1 MGNRSLAHCA
11 SMTGE
16 SPGGNVHARAWQL
29 AIVVAVAMGSATR
42 AAQPDARQMGGIGI
56 TVFEDSNYRGRNAT
70 FRDDEPDLRRA
81 GLNDRIQSLQ
91 VAPGEMWEVCE
102 HDNFRGRCQ
111 VFSGVEPDLRPRGWS
126 RMISSMRRVRGGGYP
141 RPPVYP
147 PTYPEPIEPGG
158 LTLYSNRNFGGSS
171 RTLNGPT
178 PDLRRMDFSDR
189 AESLR
194 LPRGQVW
201 EVCKDI
207 QYRDCVQVSSD
218 YPDLRRLG
226 NLSGEISSARPWR
239 SGGGFPGPGPGP
251 VPPFPGP
258 GVRGRLVIYSG
269 INFTGRATVVST
281 QSSAINL
288 RSAGSV
294 RVEGGNWQ
302 ICEDTNF
309 RGRCSTVNVD
319 VPDIRSFGLP
329 GRVRS
334 ARPIAPP
341 QYDE

>member
-91 VAPGEMWEVCE
+91 VAPGEMWEVC
-102 HDNFRGRCQ
+102 R
-111 VFSGVEPDLRPRGWS
+111 
-126 RMISSMRRVRGGGYP
+126 
-141 RPPVYP
+141 
-147 PTYPEPIEPGG
+147 
-158 LTLYSNRNFGGSS
+158 
-171 RTLNGPT
+171 
-178 PDLRRMDFSDR
+178 
-189 AESLR
+189 
-194 LPRGQVW
+194 
-201 EVCKDI
+201 DI

-218 YPDLRRLG
+218 YSDLRRLG

-334 ARPIAPP
+334 ARPNAPP